1 MTQNTTKQAAT
12 SDENQ
17 VLAISLPKEM
27 KKNLKL
33 YAIQADMSV
42 SQLMRQIIREQLP
55 AYQTDK
61 ETKK

>member
-1 MTQNTTKQAAT
+1 MTKKPTKQTAT